1 MLTRNDRLIAEAI
14 AATHGPEVNV
24 AEQLA
29 SATGVE
35 AAAWAIVAGQTAER
49 AAIPTLVTLLGE
61 DDLAGQAAAW
71 ALGTLGE
78 ETALRGVIPTGRI
91 DARQNAYHGL
101 AIIAAHGKASAT
113 LAAFLV
119 EHIDAEIE
127 RTRTTGSGLAEQ
139 AAKALAVLGHPQF
152 ADLAAK
158 IIDNDRFCDRYEL
171 DRLGQAVANDGRD
184 RHAITD
190 LTAPWTTVFAD
201 HLAQPE
207 APVAPEPV
215 PAPATKTPAAKAPA
229 PIEDSL
235 DDDGPLP
242 GEADLPPEGEIP
254 AGGAPVDWKAFTES
268 AEYTALTPQA
278 QGLVSQLGPML
289 EQLAQQA
296 VRAPL
301 TDLSGQEFAALLV
314 QVLPQALQPQHVQMA
329 LHPYALNGYQ
339 ALGKFLHR
347 TGAATQGDSIV
358 QGVKLVRTQLQA
370 QMRRSGMLGGPDYSD
385 PDEAKAPA

>member
-1 MLTRNDRLIAEAI
+1 MLTHNDRLIAEEI
-14 AATHGPEVNV
+14 AATHAPEVNV

-29 SATGVE
+29 AATGAE
-35 AAAWAIVAGQTAER
+35 AAAWAIVAGQTAEL
-49 AAIPTLVTLLGE
+49 AALPTLVTLRGE

-71 ALGTLGE
+71 ALGTLGAE
-78 ETALRGVIPTGRI
+78 DALRAAIPGGRI

-101 AIIAAHGKASAT
+101 ATIAARGKASAT

-119 EHIDAEIE
+119 ERIDAEIE

-139 AAKALAVLGHPQF
+139 AIKALAVLGHPQF

-201 HLAQPE
+201 HLAPTPGIAAVPAAELPPAPE
-207 APVAPEPV
+207 AAE
-215 PAPATKTPAAKAPA
+215 APAADLDPA
-229 PIEDSL
+229 
-235 DDDGPLP
+235 GPLP
-242 GEADLPPEGEIP
+242 GEADLPPEGEVP

-268 AEYTALTPQA
+268 EEFKALTPQA
-278 QGLVSQLGPML
+278 QGLAQQLGPML

-296 VRAPL
+296 IRAPL
-301 TDLSGQEFAALLV
+301 TDLSGQEFAALLI

>member
-1 MLTRNDRLIAEAI
+1 MLTRNDRLIADEI
-14 AATHGPEVNV
+14 VATFAPEVDV
-24 AEQLA
+24 AGQLA
-29 SATGVE
+29 NATGAE
-35 AAAWAIVAGQTAER
+35 AAAWAIVAGRTATR
-49 AAIPTLVTLLGE
+49 AAIPTLVELLAE

-71 ALGTLGE
+71 ALGTLGAE
-78 ETALRGVIPTGRI
+78 DALRAAIPTGRI
-91 DARQNAYHGL
+91 DTRQNAYHGL
-101 AIIAAHGKASAT
+101 ATIAAHGKASAT

-119 EHIDAEIE
+119 ERIDAEIE
-127 RTRTTGSGLAEQ
+127 RTRTTGTGLAEQ

-158 IIDNDRFCDRYEL
+158 IIDSDRFCDRYEL

-201 HLAQPE
+201 HLAPAEAPAPAPAAE
-207 APVAPEPV
+207 APVMPADAAEP
-215 PAPATKTPAAKAPA
+215 A
-229 PIEDSL
+229 EGDL
-235 DDDGPLP
+235 DPDGPLP
-242 GEADLPPEGEIP
+242 GEGALPPEGEAP
-254 AGGAPVDWKAFTES
+254 AGGAPVDWKTFLES
-268 AEYTALTPQA
+268 DEFKALTPQA
-278 QGLVSQLGPML
+278 QGLIQQLGPML

-296 VRAPL
+296 IRAPL
-301 TDLSGQEFAALLV
+301 ADLSGQEFAALLI
-314 QVLPQALQPQHVQMA
+314 QVLPQALQPQHLQMA